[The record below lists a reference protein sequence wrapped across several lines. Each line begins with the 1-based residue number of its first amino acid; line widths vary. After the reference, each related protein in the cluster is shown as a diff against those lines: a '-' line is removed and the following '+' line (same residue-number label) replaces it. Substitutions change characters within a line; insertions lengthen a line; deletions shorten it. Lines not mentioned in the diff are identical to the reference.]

1 MRRAQVNIVIPAY
14 NEGRRLPD
22 YLPRLCEALAKSSLP
37 WRITI
42 VDDGSRED
50 DSRRMR
56 ECVRLCGEQVSFHRL
71 PANVGKGGAVYAGW
85 DLDR

>member
-50 DSRRMR
+50 DSHKITSGLYDVRRIY
-56 ECVRLCGEQVSFHRL
+56 EQNIVRLKSFE
-71 PANVGKGGAVYAGW
+71 
-85 DLDR
+85 